1 MRSGSPR
8 LLVAALLALPL
19 AAPRAGALLRT
30 GMAEVGARAWTV
42 ARTTLDGRNVD
53 QSLAGLSASWFLSDN
68 VSLGVEASTF
78 AGSPF
83 SDSVVLDGRARLYW
97 WPLRRLTPWTS
108 MGAGG
113 VFGLPE
119 GNAIRAFAALGLR
132 WIPHVA
138 GDRLALD
145 LQLVGVERWRQDWAA
160 EYIDE
165 DKPQGRIE
173 WSMARSPWPTARHG
187 VFGHSSP
194 LAWPVL
200 GVSLLF

>member
-1 MRSGSPR
+1 MRPRSPLLR
-8 LLVAALLALPL
+8 LAALLALPL
-19 AAPRAGALLRT
+19 VAPRAGALLRT

-42 ARTTLDGRNVD
+42 ARTTLDKRNVD
-53 QSLAGLSASWFLSDN
+53 QSLVGLSASWFLSDN

-78 AGSPF
+78 AGTPF
-83 SDSVVLDGRARLYW
+83 SDSLVVDGRARLYW
-97 WPLRRLTPWTS
+97 WPLRRVTPWTS
-108 MGAGG
+108 LGLGGA
-113 VFGLPE
+113 FGLPE
-119 GNAIRAFAALGLR
+119 GNAIRATGSFGLR
-132 WIPHVA
+132 WIPQVA

-173 WSMARSPWPTARHG
+173 WSMARSPWSTARRG

-194 LAWPVL
+194 LSWPVL